1 MAEYYFENFE
11 SYSELFRKHALY
23 VSELMKILDDE
34 IIGMGL
40 PPVGRA
46 KDLFRMTLDLTYP
59 TDRAYKEMMGLKE
72 NETAALHSHMEPQRI
87 KDIKAALSDMSME
100 ELQEM
105 SDNLNDLISV
115 LITRQVAV
123 EDAILDRLES
133 AFANT
138 K

>member
-72 NETAALHSHMEPQRI
+72 NEFKLTTYMDQNEVLDSMRTALRDEF
-87 KDIKAALSDMSME
+87 
-100 ELQEM
+100 
-105 SDNLNDLISV
+105 
-115 LITRQVAV
+115 TRYMD
-123 EDAILDRLES
+123 EYG
-133 AFANT
+133 T

>member
-1 MAEYYFENFE
+1 
-11 SYSELFRKHALY
+11 
-23 VSELMKILDDE
+23 
-34 IIGMGL
+34 
-40 PPVGRA
+40 
-46 KDLFRMTLDLTYP
+46 
-59 TDRAYKEMMGLKE
+59 
-72 NETAALHSHMEPQRI
+72 MEPQRI

-138 K
+138 KWTLMKNAGTCASCS